1 MMQLHVNPQ
10 LQHRLPAATTLPRT
24 SATSRPLAGL
34 TVLVVEDSRIASEAV
49 RLICLRSGA
58 RIRRADCLA
67 SARRHLATYRPA
79 VVLVDMGLPDGDGA
93 ELIRAIAAVT
103 PRVPVILGI
112 SGEPTERARAIAAGA
127 QDFLTKPVE
136 SVAAFQQVILN
147 ALPAEARPMGPRV
160 LPTEVVLHDADALHD
175 DLAHATTMLDDSPDP
190 TDRAYLGR
198 FVAGVARSAHDALLE
213 DAAESML
220 SGKPEADT
228 TQAVQRLQELLQK
241 RLSDLRA
248 VHTARHIPAGDQP
261 IC

>member
-10 LQHRLPAATTLPRT
+10 LQHRLPAATTPPR
-24 SATSRPLAGL
+24 SANRRPLSGL
-34 TVLVVEDSRIASEAV
+34 TVLLVEDSRIASEAV

-103 PRVPVILGI
+103 PRVPIILGI

-136 SVAAFQQVILN
+136 SVAAFQQIILN

-160 LPTEVVLHDADALHD
+160 LPTEVIVYDADALHD
-175 DLAHATTMLDDSPDP
+175 DLAHAATMLEGSSDP
-190 TDRAYLGR
+190 ADQAYLGR

-213 DAAESML
+213 DAAESIL
-220 SGKPEADT
+220 SDTPEAGT
-228 TQAVQRLQELLQK
+228 TPAVQRLQELLQK

-248 VHTARHIPAGDQP
+248 VDAVPRIPVRDQP